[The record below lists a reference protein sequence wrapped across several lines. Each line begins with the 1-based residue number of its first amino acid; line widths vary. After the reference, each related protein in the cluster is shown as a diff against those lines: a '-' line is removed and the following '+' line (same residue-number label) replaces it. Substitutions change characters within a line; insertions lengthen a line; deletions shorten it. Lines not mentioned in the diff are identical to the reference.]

1 MLIWS
6 PTAGTL
12 CFPYSVFINA
22 WWRSISVSRGTLLIP
37 KWFPWGQSSSSTSL
51 WCRMAFLLWNQPLA
65 RKQCRS
71 SQLNRTLHN
80 QTSEVKH
87 KMHHVV
93 LRSQLKSVIR
103 MQICKTRQSCY
114 NPISTR
120 YFTKAS
126 GWFTL
131 QNFAC
136 RFHLESLMSKV
147 LNAYLCFKQT
157 LGAFFRL
164 SLNFLYSFLLSSLGE
179 FNIAFYFVYS
189 L

>member
-1 MLIWS
+1 MLGGE
-6 PTAGTL
+6 A
-12 CFPYSVFINA
+12 
-22 WWRSISVSRGTLLIP
+22 SVSAEGLS
-37 KWFPWGQSSSSTSL
+37 WFLNYFLEDSATVVRL

-65 RKQCRS
+65 RKQCKS
-71 SQLNRTLHN
+71 SQVNRTFHN

-93 LRSQLKSVIR
+93 LCSRLKSVIR
-103 MQICKTRQSCY
+103 MQICKSRQSCY
-114 NPISTR
+114 NPISNI

-136 RFHLESLMSKV
+136 WFHLESLMSKV

-157 LGAFFRL
+157 LGALLRL
-164 SLNFLYSFLLSSLGE
+164 SLNFSYSFLLSSLGD
-179 FNIAFYFVYS
+179 FNFAFYFVYS